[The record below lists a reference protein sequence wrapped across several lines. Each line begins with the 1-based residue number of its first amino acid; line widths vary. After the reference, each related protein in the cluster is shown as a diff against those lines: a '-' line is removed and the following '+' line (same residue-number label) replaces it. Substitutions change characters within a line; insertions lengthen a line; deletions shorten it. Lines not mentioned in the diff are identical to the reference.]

1 MSGPT
6 AGLLAGFGL
15 RPKRK
20 ALADQGK
27 GSHKVAR
34 KDSTIRKAQSV
45 FGEDSSEDSEDYE
58 DKEEDA
64 SEQVDAVAEEDVVVL
79 VEEEDAESDTGDNTN
94 QEEDANEEED
104 MNQQE
109 EFVEVGAENDK
120 VRFTTSVSTKDR
132 GRNQRPAQLRLAA
145 TSSIAASKKVIS
157 FNPETLRQGFL
168 AGGAKLTDGK
178 LASSA
183 LSE

>member
-6 AGLLAGFGL
+6 ADLLAGFGL

-20 ALADQGK
+20 ALAVQGK
-27 GSHKVAR
+27 GSRKVAR
-34 KDSTIRKAQSV
+34 KDSGIRKAQSV
-45 FGEDSSEDSEDYE
+45 SGEDSSEDSESYE
-58 DKEEDA
+58 DKEGGA
-64 SEQVDAVAEEDVVVL
+64 SEQADAVVEEDV
-79 VEEEDAESDTGDNTN
+79 VEEEDADAGDNTN
-94 QEEDANEEED
+94 QEEDANEGED
-104 MNQQE
+104 MNQEE
-109 EFVEVGAENDK
+109 EFVEVGAENGR
-120 VRFTTSVSTKDR
+120 VRSTTSVSTKDR
-132 GRNQRPAQLRLAA
+132 ARNQRPAQLRLAA

-157 FNPETLRQGFL
+157 FDPETLRRGFL